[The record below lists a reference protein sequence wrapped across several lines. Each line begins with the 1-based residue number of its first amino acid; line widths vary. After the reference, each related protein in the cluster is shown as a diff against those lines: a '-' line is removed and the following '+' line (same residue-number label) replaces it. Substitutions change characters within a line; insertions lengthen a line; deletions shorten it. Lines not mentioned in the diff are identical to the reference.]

1 MAEEGAP
8 FTPLV
13 IDLSP
18 FLQPPHVPPDDKAK
32 AHTVTKLR
40 EAISGAGLFFLTG
53 HGILI
58 GEYFSGQAE
67 LTFYMPFCDHSDED
81 VHPCLFV
88 RNHVDVLHR
97 THDSVVSLLPPG

>member
-18 FLQPPHVPPDDKAK
+18 FLQPQHVPPDDKAK

-40 EAISGAGLFFLTG
+40 EAISGAGIFFVTG

-58 GEYFSGQAE
+58 GQYFSGQRSS
-67 LTFYMPFCDHSDED
+67 PF
-81 VHPCLFV
+81 
-88 RNHVDVLHR
+88 
-97 THDSVVSLLPPG
+97 